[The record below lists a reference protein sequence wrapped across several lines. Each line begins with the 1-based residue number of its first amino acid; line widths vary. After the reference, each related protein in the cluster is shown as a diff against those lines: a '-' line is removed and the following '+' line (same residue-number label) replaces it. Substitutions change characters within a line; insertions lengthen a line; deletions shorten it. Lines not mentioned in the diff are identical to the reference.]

1 MFAAPTASRKK
12 GSIERHEAD
21 RADRDGPAA
30 RGGGYGQQRPGSQG
44 GRYRAPAR
52 DVIRWRCHFRNTIY
66 EVFKSKKGWKEMPR
80 DEDGSYTDS
89 MDWDICWSDRSWV
102 AQNFDT
108 MRLEEWQRVNHF
120 RNNYELTRKD
130 HMVKNLKRQR
140 KQLEREGRLE
150 EAENFDFFPTT
161 CKYATGG
168 GLPHAAAPPAALARP
183 QRRADPRPPSAACC
197 RRAWSHLSASIAA
210 DVVPQEYGLFYEEF
224 KRNPTHTWIM
234 KPVGRAQGK
243 GIFLFTKLNQIS
255 DWKKNYKWRP
265 TNGDDQQEEAVE
277 TYVAQRYIDNPY
289 LIGGTKSDM
298 RLYALVTSFSP
309 LTVWVYRAGFAR
321 FSMSRF
327 SMKKKDV
334 ANAGIHLTNVAVQK
348 TAEGY
353 SERTGGGADEDGGDD
368 TTKMSLRQLKLLL
381 AARHGMA
388 AALAAFDDMEL
399 VIIRSLLAVQKIM
412 INDKHCFELYGYD
425 IMLDDTLK
433 AWLIEVNSSPS
444 LSASSDSDFELKFAM
459 LEDTMHI
466 VDLERKLQ
474 GTEVQVGGYD
484 LVWCGGPVKGPKGA
498 PNAGHSNLG
507 SSNLRETNLRALSK
521 AAMMSKR

>member
-1 MFAAPTASRKK
+1 M
-12 GSIERHEAD
+12 
-21 RADRDGPAA
+21 
-30 RGGGYGQQRPGSQG
+30 
-44 GRYRAPAR
+44 
-52 DVIRWRCHFRNTIY
+52 
-66 EVFKSKKGWKEMPR
+66 
-80 DEDGSYTDS
+80 
-89 MDWDICWSDRSWV
+89 
-102 AQNFDT
+102 
-108 MRLEEWQRVNHF
+108 
-120 RNNYELTRKD
+120 
-130 HMVKNLKRQR
+130 
-140 KQLEREGRLE
+140 
-150 EAENFDFFPTT
+150 
-161 CKYATGG
+161 
-168 GLPHAAAPPAALARP
+168 
-183 QRRADPRPPSAACC
+183 
-197 RRAWSHLSASIAA
+197 
-210 DVVPQEYGLFYEEF
+210 VPQEYGLFYEEF

-265 TNGDDQQEEAVE
+265 NNGQDDQQEEQVE

-289 LIGGTKSDM
+289 LIGGVKSDM
-298 RLYALVTSFSP
+298 RLYVLVTSFSP
-309 LTVWVYRAGFAR
+309 LTVWIYRAGFAR
-321 FSMSRF
+321 FSMNRF
-327 SMKKKDV
+327 SMRKKDV

-348 TAEGY
+348 TADGY
-353 SERTGGGADEDGGDD
+353 AERTGGGAAGDDGDD

-425 IMLDDTLK
+425 IMLDDNLK

-466 VDLERKLQ
+466 VDLDRKLQ

-507 SSNLRETNLRALSK
+507 SSNLREGNLRALSK
-521 AAMMSKR
+521 AAMLSKR